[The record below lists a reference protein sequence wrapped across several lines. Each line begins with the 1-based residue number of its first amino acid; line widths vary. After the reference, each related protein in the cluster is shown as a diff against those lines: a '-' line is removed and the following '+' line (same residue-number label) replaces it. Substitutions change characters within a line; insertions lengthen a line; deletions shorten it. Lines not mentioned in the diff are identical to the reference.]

1 MPNPKISTRMAS
13 LYRRYKR
20 LNDWFRDHPI
30 ADDILTAASIG
41 LGVVIAVVVTTAH
54 GLTTA
59 LAVGVISFVVS
70 AVLRVAIY
78 RRHRVVNAVKNRY

>member
-1 MPNPKISTRMAS
+1 MPYSNIPTRMAS
-13 LYRRYKR
+13 LYTRYKR

-41 LGVVIAVVVTTAH
+41 LGVVIAVILTTRH

-59 LAVGVISFVVS
+59 LAVGLITFVVG
-70 AVLRVAIY
+70 VLLRVAVY
-78 RRHRVVNAVKNRY
+78 RRHRVANAVKDLY